1 MHKNGYT
8 SLPGGFD
15 ISKAQGDIQKPNKL
29 RINAEIISNNF
40 LIKLSYLSMD
50 NNYWITNP
58 ISFEWVE
65 TSQDDNPFKNINPVN
80 ILSDIFSE
88 IENATIIS
96 SQNYDYEISADINS
110 ENLKSLVGD
119 IIVTNK
125 NVRLSLNINQD
136 GIVDSIKIYGIV
148 QPNDSIDTQREIKFE
163 RWNENL
169 KSLVG
174 DIIVSNKNVRLSLN
188 INQDGI
194 VDSIKI
200 YGIVQPND
208 TIDTQREIKFERWNE
223 NLKWETP

>member
-1 MHKNGYT
+1 M
-8 SLPGGFD
+8 PGGFD

-119 IIVTNK
+119 IIV
-125 NVRLSLNINQD
+125 
-136 GIVDSIKIYGIV
+136 
-148 QPNDSIDTQREIKFE
+148 
-163 RWNENL
+163 
-169 KSLVG
+169 
-174 DIIVSNKNVRLSLN
+174 SNKKVRLSLN

>member
-1 MHKNGYT
+1 M
-8 SLPGGFD
+8 PGGFD

-50 NNYWITNP
+50 NNFWITNP

-119 IIVTNK
+119 II
-125 NVRLSLNINQD
+125 L
-136 GIVDSIKIYGIV
+136 
-148 QPNDSIDTQREIKFE
+148 
-163 RWNENL
+163 
-169 KSLVG
+169 
-174 DIIVSNKNVRLSLN
+174 SNKNVRLSLN

>member
-1 MHKNGYT
+1 
-8 SLPGGFD
+8 
-15 ISKAQGDIQKPNKL
+15 
-29 RINAEIISNNF
+29 INAEIISNNF

-119 IIVTNK
+119 II
-125 NVRLSLNINQD
+125 L
-136 GIVDSIKIYGIV
+136 
-148 QPNDSIDTQREIKFE
+148 
-163 RWNENL
+163 
-169 KSLVG
+169 
-174 DIIVSNKNVRLSLN
+174 SNKNVRLSLN

>member
-1 MHKNGYT
+1 
-8 SLPGGFD
+8 LPGGFD

-119 IIVTNK
+119 II
-125 NVRLSLNINQD
+125 L
-136 GIVDSIKIYGIV
+136 
-148 QPNDSIDTQREIKFE
+148 
-163 RWNENL
+163 
-169 KSLVG
+169 
-174 DIIVSNKNVRLSLN
+174 SNKNVRLSLN

-208 TIDTQREIKFERWNE
+208 RIDTQREIKFERWNE

>member
-1 MHKNGYT
+1 MN
-8 SLPGGFD
+8 
-15 ISKAQGDIQKPNKL
+15 
-29 RINAEIISNNF
+29 
-40 LIKLSYLSMD
+40 

-80 ILSDIFSE
+80 ILGDIFSE

-119 IIVTNK
+119 IIVSNK

-169 KSLVG
+169 K
-174 DIIVSNKNVRLSLN
+174 
-188 INQDGI
+188 
-194 VDSIKI
+194 
-200 YGIVQPND
+200 
-208 TIDTQREIKFERWNE
+208 
-223 NLKWETP
+223 WETP

>member
-1 MHKNGYT
+1 M
-8 SLPGGFD
+8 PGGFD

-29 RINAEIISNNF
+29 RINAEINSNNF

-119 IIVTNK
+119 IIV
-125 NVRLSLNINQD
+125 
-136 GIVDSIKIYGIV
+136 
-148 QPNDSIDTQREIKFE
+148 
-163 RWNENL
+163 
-169 KSLVG
+169 
-174 DIIVSNKNVRLSLN
+174 SNKNVRLSLN

>member
-1 MHKNGYT
+1 M
-8 SLPGGFD
+8 PGGFD

-119 IIVTNK
+119 IIV
-125 NVRLSLNINQD
+125 
-136 GIVDSIKIYGIV
+136 
-148 QPNDSIDTQREIKFE
+148 
-163 RWNENL
+163 
-169 KSLVG
+169 
-174 DIIVSNKNVRLSLN
+174 SNKNVRLSLN
-188 INQDGI
+188 INQDGL

>member
-1 MHKNGYT
+1 M
-8 SLPGGFD
+8 PGGFD

-50 NNYWITNP
+50 KNYWITNP

-65 TSQDDNPFKNINPVN
+65 TSQDDNPFKDINPVN

-96 SQNYDYEISADINS
+96 SQNYDYEISAEINS
-110 ENLKSLVGD
+110 
-119 IIVTNK
+119 
-125 NVRLSLNINQD
+125 
-136 GIVDSIKIYGIV
+136 
-148 QPNDSIDTQREIKFE
+148 
-163 RWNENL
+163 ENL

>member
-1 MHKNGYT
+1 MFTGCSEKQTEKKLLSIDELFTLTKHNIDTSESFSFSLKHKDGYT

-15 ISKAQGDIQKPNKL
+15 ISKAQGDIQKPSKL
-29 RINAEIISNNF
+29 RIDAEIISNNF
-40 LIKLSYLSMD
+40 LIKLSYLSMGK
-50 NNYWITNP
+50 NYWITNP
-58 ISFEWVE
+58 INFEWVE
-65 TSQDDNPFKNINPVN
+65 TSQEDNPFKNINPVN

-88 IENATIIS
+88 IENPAIIS

-169 KSLVG
+169 K
-174 DIIVSNKNVRLSLN
+174 
-188 INQDGI
+188 
-194 VDSIKI
+194 
-200 YGIVQPND
+200 
-208 TIDTQREIKFERWNE
+208 
-223 NLKWETP
+223 WETP

>member
-1 MHKNGYT
+1 
-8 SLPGGFD
+8 LPGGFD

-119 IIVTNK
+119 II
-125 NVRLSLNINQD
+125 L
-136 GIVDSIKIYGIV
+136 
-148 QPNDSIDTQREIKFE
+148 
-163 RWNENL
+163 
-169 KSLVG
+169 
-174 DIIVSNKNVRLSLN
+174 SNKNVRLSLN

>member
-1 MHKNGYT
+1 
-8 SLPGGFD
+8 LPGGFD
-15 ISKAQGDIQKPNKL
+15 ISKAQGDIQKPGKL

-40 LIKLSYLSMD
+40 LIKISYLSMD

-65 TSQDDNPFKNINPVN
+65 TSQEDNPFKNINPVN

-88 IENATIIS
+88 IENPKIIS

-119 IIVTNK
+119 IIVSNK
-125 NVRLSLNINQD
+125 NVRLSLNINQG

-163 RWNENL
+163 
-169 KSLVG
+169 G
-174 DIIVSNKNVRLSLN
+174 
-188 INQDGI
+188 
-194 VDSIKI
+194 
-200 YGIVQPND
+200 
-208 TIDTQREIKFERWNE
+208 WNE

>member
-1 MHKNGYT
+1 
-8 SLPGGFD
+8 
-15 ISKAQGDIQKPNKL
+15 
-29 RINAEIISNNF
+29 
-40 LIKLSYLSMD
+40 MD

-119 IIVTNK
+119 IIV
-125 NVRLSLNINQD
+125 
-136 GIVDSIKIYGIV
+136 
-148 QPNDSIDTQREIKFE
+148 
-163 RWNENL
+163 
-169 KSLVG
+169 
-174 DIIVSNKNVRLSLN
+174 SNKNVSLSLN

>member
-1 MHKNGYT
+1 
-8 SLPGGFD
+8 LPGGFD

-119 IIVTNK
+119 IIV
-125 NVRLSLNINQD
+125 
-136 GIVDSIKIYGIV
+136 
-148 QPNDSIDTQREIKFE
+148 
-163 RWNENL
+163 
-169 KSLVG
+169 
-174 DIIVSNKNVRLSLN
+174 SNKNVRLSLN

>member
-1 MHKNGYT
+1 M
-8 SLPGGFD
+8 PGGFD

-65 TSQDDNPFKNINPVN
+65 TSQDDNPFKDINPVN

-110 ENLKSLVGD
+110 
-119 IIVTNK
+119 
-125 NVRLSLNINQD
+125 
-136 GIVDSIKIYGIV
+136 
-148 QPNDSIDTQREIKFE
+148 
-163 RWNENL
+163 ENL

>member
-1 MHKNGYT
+1 M
-8 SLPGGFD
+8 PGGFD

-40 LIKLSYLSMD
+40 LIKLSYLSMN

-96 SQNYDYEISADINS
+96 SQNYDYEISAEINS

-169 KSLVG
+169 K
-174 DIIVSNKNVRLSLN
+174 
-188 INQDGI
+188 
-194 VDSIKI
+194 
-200 YGIVQPND
+200 
-208 TIDTQREIKFERWNE
+208 
-223 NLKWETP
+223 WETP

>member
-1 MHKNGYT
+1 
-8 SLPGGFD
+8 
-15 ISKAQGDIQKPNKL
+15 
-29 RINAEIISNNF
+29 
-40 LIKLSYLSMD
+40 MD

-119 IIVTNK
+119 IIV
-125 NVRLSLNINQD
+125 
-136 GIVDSIKIYGIV
+136 
-148 QPNDSIDTQREIKFE
+148 
-163 RWNENL
+163 
-169 KSLVG
+169 
-174 DIIVSNKNVRLSLN
+174 SNKNVRLSLN

>member
-1 MHKNGYT
+1 M
-8 SLPGGFD
+8 PGGFD

-88 IENATIIS
+88 IENPAIIS

-169 KSLVG
+169 K
-174 DIIVSNKNVRLSLN
+174 
-188 INQDGI
+188 
-194 VDSIKI
+194 
-200 YGIVQPND
+200 
-208 TIDTQREIKFERWNE
+208 
-223 NLKWETP
+223 WETP

>member
-1 MHKNGYT
+1 M
-8 SLPGGFD
+8 PGGFD

-80 ILSDIFSE
+80 ILGDIFSE

-96 SQNYDYEISADINS
+96 SQNYDYEISAEINS

-169 KSLVG
+169 K
-174 DIIVSNKNVRLSLN
+174 
-188 INQDGI
+188 
-194 VDSIKI
+194 
-200 YGIVQPND
+200 
-208 TIDTQREIKFERWNE
+208 
-223 NLKWETP
+223 WETP

>member
-1 MHKNGYT
+1 M
-8 SLPGGFD
+8 PGGFD

-119 IIVTNK
+119 II
-125 NVRLSLNINQD
+125 L
-136 GIVDSIKIYGIV
+136 
-148 QPNDSIDTQREIKFE
+148 
-163 RWNENL
+163 
-169 KSLVG
+169 
-174 DIIVSNKNVRLSLN
+174 SNKNVRLSLN

>member
-1 MHKNGYT
+1 
-8 SLPGGFD
+8 LPGGFD

-119 IIVTNK
+119 IIVSNK
-125 NVRLSLNINQD
+125 NVSLSLNI
-136 GIVDSIKIYGIV
+136 I
-148 QPNDSIDTQREIKFE
+148 
-163 RWNENL
+163 
-169 KSLVG
+169 
-174 DIIVSNKNVRLSLN
+174 
-188 INQDGI
+188 QDGI

>member
-1 MHKNGYT
+1 M
-8 SLPGGFD
+8 PGGFD

-119 IIVTNK
+119 IIV
-125 NVRLSLNINQD
+125 
-136 GIVDSIKIYGIV
+136 
-148 QPNDSIDTQREIKFE
+148 
-163 RWNENL
+163 
-169 KSLVG
+169 
-174 DIIVSNKNVRLSLN
+174 SNKNVRLSLN

>member
-1 MHKNGYT
+1 M
-8 SLPGGFD
+8 PGGFD

-119 IIVTNK
+119 IIV
-125 NVRLSLNINQD
+125 
-136 GIVDSIKIYGIV
+136 
-148 QPNDSIDTQREIKFE
+148 
-163 RWNENL
+163 
-169 KSLVG
+169 
-174 DIIVSNKNVRLSLN
+174 SNKNVSLSLN

>member
-1 MHKNGYT
+1 MHKDGYT

-88 IENATIIS
+88 IENPAIIS

-169 KSLVG
+169 K
-174 DIIVSNKNVRLSLN
+174 
-188 INQDGI
+188 
-194 VDSIKI
+194 
-200 YGIVQPND
+200 
-208 TIDTQREIKFERWNE
+208 
-223 NLKWETP
+223 WETP

>member
-1 MHKNGYT
+1 MSFEDESSLSSFFSTPDMPFPSKSTFPIICAARDFPGY
-8 SLPGGFD
+8 
-15 ISKAQGDIQKPNKL
+15 
-29 RINAEIISNNF
+29 F

-88 IENATIIS
+88 IENPAIIS

-169 KSLVG
+169 K
-174 DIIVSNKNVRLSLN
+174 
-188 INQDGI
+188 
-194 VDSIKI
+194 
-200 YGIVQPND
+200 
-208 TIDTQREIKFERWNE
+208 
-223 NLKWETP
+223 WETP

>member
-1 MHKNGYT
+1 M
-8 SLPGGFD
+8 PGGFD

-119 IIVTNK
+119 IIV
-125 NVRLSLNINQD
+125 
-136 GIVDSIKIYGIV
+136 
-148 QPNDSIDTQREIKFE
+148 
-163 RWNENL
+163 
-169 KSLVG
+169 
-174 DIIVSNKNVRLSLN
+174 SNKNVRLSLN

-208 TIDTQREIKFERWNE
+208 RIDTQREIKFERWNE

>member
-1 MHKNGYT
+1 
-8 SLPGGFD
+8 LPGGFD

-119 IIVTNK
+119 IIV
-125 NVRLSLNINQD
+125 
-136 GIVDSIKIYGIV
+136 
-148 QPNDSIDTQREIKFE
+148 
-163 RWNENL
+163 
-169 KSLVG
+169 
-174 DIIVSNKNVRLSLN
+174 SNKNVRLSLN

-208 TIDTQREIKFERWNE
+208 RIDTQREIKFERWNE

>member
-1 MHKNGYT
+1 
-8 SLPGGFD
+8 
-15 ISKAQGDIQKPNKL
+15 
-29 RINAEIISNNF
+29 
-40 LIKLSYLSMD
+40 MD

-88 IENATIIS
+88 IENPAIIS
-96 SQNYDYEISADINS
+96 SQNYDYEINADINS

-169 KSLVG
+169 K
-174 DIIVSNKNVRLSLN
+174 
-188 INQDGI
+188 
-194 VDSIKI
+194 
-200 YGIVQPND
+200 
-208 TIDTQREIKFERWNE
+208 
-223 NLKWETP
+223 WETP

>member
-1 MHKNGYT
+1 M
-8 SLPGGFD
+8 PGGFD

-88 IENATIIS
+88 IENPAIIS
-96 SQNYDYEISADINS
+96 SQNYDYEISAEINS

-169 KSLVG
+169 K
-174 DIIVSNKNVRLSLN
+174 
-188 INQDGI
+188 
-194 VDSIKI
+194 
-200 YGIVQPND
+200 
-208 TIDTQREIKFERWNE
+208 
-223 NLKWETP
+223 WETP

>member
-1 MHKNGYT
+1 M
-8 SLPGGFD
+8 PGGFD

-119 IIVTNK
+119 II
-125 NVRLSLNINQD
+125 L
-136 GIVDSIKIYGIV
+136 
-148 QPNDSIDTQREIKFE
+148 
-163 RWNENL
+163 
-169 KSLVG
+169 
-174 DIIVSNKNVRLSLN
+174 SNKNVRLSLN

-208 TIDTQREIKFERWNE
+208 RIDTQREIKFERWNE

>member
-1 MHKNGYT
+1 M
-8 SLPGGFD
+8 PGGFD

-88 IENATIIS
+88 IENPAIIS
-96 SQNYDYEISADINS
+96 YQNYDYEISADINS

-169 KSLVG
+169 K
-174 DIIVSNKNVRLSLN
+174 
-188 INQDGI
+188 
-194 VDSIKI
+194 
-200 YGIVQPND
+200 
-208 TIDTQREIKFERWNE
+208 
-223 NLKWETP
+223 WETP

>member
-1 MHKNGYT
+1 M
-8 SLPGGFD
+8 PGGFD

-119 IIVTNK
+119 IIVSNK

-169 KSLVG
+169 K
-174 DIIVSNKNVRLSLN
+174 
-188 INQDGI
+188 
-194 VDSIKI
+194 
-200 YGIVQPND
+200 
-208 TIDTQREIKFERWNE
+208 
-223 NLKWETP
+223 WETP

>member
-1 MHKNGYT
+1 M
-8 SLPGGFD
+8 PGGFD

-65 TSQDDNPFKNINPVN
+65 TSQDDNPFKDINPVN

-119 IIVTNK
+119 IIV
-125 NVRLSLNINQD
+125 
-136 GIVDSIKIYGIV
+136 
-148 QPNDSIDTQREIKFE
+148 
-163 RWNENL
+163 
-169 KSLVG
+169 
-174 DIIVSNKNVRLSLN
+174 SNKNVRLSLN

-208 TIDTQREIKFERWNE
+208 RIDTQREIKFERWNE

>member
-1 MHKNGYT
+1 
-8 SLPGGFD
+8 LPGGFD
-15 ISKAQGDIQKPNKL
+15 ISKAQWDIQKPNKL

-88 IENATIIS
+88 IENPAIIS

-169 KSLVG
+169 K
-174 DIIVSNKNVRLSLN
+174 
-188 INQDGI
+188 
-194 VDSIKI
+194 
-200 YGIVQPND
+200 
-208 TIDTQREIKFERWNE
+208 
-223 NLKWETP
+223 WETP